1 MDIFT
6 SCKTT
11 HYNSYMKM
19 ISKQWDKMIACKLT
33 FDGDCSI
40 RVYRF
45 FICMNT
51 MLGNY
56 YSVDII
62 LNALPSS

>member
-1 MDIFT
+1 
-6 SCKTT
+6 
-11 HYNSYMKM
+11 MKM
-19 ISKQWDKMIACKLT
+19 ISKQWDKMIACKST

-40 RVYRF
+40 RAYRF
-45 FICMNT
+45 FTCMNI

-62 LNALPSS
+62 LNALPSSQLLKYRV